1 MELTE
6 QPAIDHD
13 DRRDLYDYVE
23 RHGAVEPGQARRAL
37 DMSRRGFGHHVA
49 ILKRD
54 GALEETDGR
63 LHVAYEED
71 VDETFRSDGVT
82 VRIRGARESDLTGLV
97 GVIRRSIC
105 DGTYVEAETVADVV
119 DHEEVLLRHNELES
133 RMFFVATVEGDVV
146 GWVTLVV
153 NETDKL
159 DHTAELTVGVLE
171 QYRRQGIGS
180 ELLARGAEWATRKGV
195 EKVYNSVPATN
206 DVATEFLA
214 EHGWETEAVREDH
227 YKVDGEYVDEV
238 MMAVDL

>member
-6 QPAIDHD
+6 KPAIDHD

-23 RHGAVEPGQARRAL
+23 RHGAVEPERAQRAL
-37 DMSRRGFGHHVA
+37 DMSRRGLGHHVA
-49 ILKRD
+49 VLKRD

-63 LHVAYEED
+63 LHVAYEEA
-71 VDETFRSDGVT
+71 VDETFQSGGAT
-82 VRIRGARESDLTGLV
+82 VRIRGAREADLTGLV
-97 GVIRRSIC
+97 GVIRRSIG

-133 RMFFVATVEGDVV
+133 RMFFVATVENDVV

-180 ELLARGAEWATRKGV
+180 RLLERGLEWAAERDV
-195 EKVYNSVPATN
+195 EKVYNSIPATN

-214 EHGWETEAVREDH
+214 EHGWETEAVRENH
-227 YKVDGEYVDEV
+227 YEIDCEYVDEV
-238 MMAVDL
+238 MMAVDV